1 MGRDISISISAKDN
15 FTATITKMKTAT
27 AQFKAEGVEL
37 GEQLEALN
45 KQKATLQ
52 VDATKAQAELKSA
65 RKGLDDTKESMDRLE
80 QAQYNYNNIR
90 QNLGLVTKQAKETE
104 KAYISL
110 TGAVEKANK
119 QLSEDIKPAASGS
132 GNTNGLVSRLSANFA
147 WSEIANSELVAQLV
161 DTAAM
166 AGSQYIGS
174 AFGAEA
180 ANSIS
185 SILSGGLSGATSG
198 AAIGTMLGGPGVG
211 TAVGAA
217 IGGTV
222 GAVTGGISA
231 ELDKQQSRDDY
242 FKEYYQDFYT
252 DLTSQYQTSL
262 ENGKTVAAS
271 REQTALAFS
280 TLLGSSDKAAAWTD
294 WMQEFAAVTPFAFE
308 DLTSLSKTAFGYKF
322 GTEETKG
329 LMQAVGDAGSALGL
343 SGEDLTNVTAY
354 LGQMNMTDKVSL
366 DYIKPLIE
374 RGIPAIDYIAQAM
387 SEQSG
392 KQWTTQDVYD
402 AVSKGTLD
410 GSDMVVEIL
419 ARMEEDFAGSMD
431 EQSQTYAGLTS
442 TLEDTMTQLDAAM
455 GQGYIEA
462 RKSSLQDQ
470 IDFYGGAAGE
480 QMQQAYDLIG
490 QWQASMENTRDQ
502 LKMDALSN
510 VMNNNDDFQTAV
522 ASGTSEG
529 AAEAGRM
536 LAEALIQAQADYTQT
551 DGYDLMMQTQEALIG
566 DVRDGLSESNWQAG
580 YELGLEFS
588 KGIAAGMSSEE
599 GQGYVGSA
607 AAQLSAV
614 AMQGA
619 NAPRNAANTAQAAA
633 GRTGKSV
640 LENPF
645 AESDGTGHNHATGLE
660 YVPYNGYPAL
670 LHEGERVMT
679 ASENRAYSSGNGTGS
694 VVITGNNFTIR
705 SDDDI
710 ERLGQEFYKQLLK
723 AYQLRG

>member
-15 FTATITKMKTAT
+15 FTAAVTKMKTAT
-27 AQFKAEGVEL
+27 AEFKAEGVEL
-37 GEQLEALN
+37 GEQLDKLN
-45 KQKATLQ
+45 KTKATLT
-52 VDATKAQAELKSA
+52 VDLTKAQAELRSA

-80 QAQYNYNNIR
+80 QAQYNYNNIK
-90 QNLGLVTKQAKETE
+90 QNLGLVAKQAKETE
-104 KAYISL
+104 KAFTSMSEAITTNKELIGKESGASARTLSSDL
-110 TGAVEKANK
+110 T
-119 QLSEDIKPAASGS
+119 S
-132 GNTNGLVSRLSANFA
+132 GNFS
-147 WSEIANSELVAQLV
+147 WSVIANSELAGNITDTVQKGLMTQL
-161 DTAAM
+161 TSEFGSEFAEQTSGLITGAM
-166 AGSQYIGS
+166 
-174 AFGAEA
+174 
-180 ANSIS
+180 
-185 SILSGGLSGATSG
+185 SGALSG
-198 AAIGTMLGGPGVG
+198 AAIGSMLGGPGIG
-211 TAVGAA
+211 TAVGALA
-217 IGGTV
+217 GSVVGG
-222 GAVTGGISA
+222 VTGKISA
-231 ELDKQQSRDDY
+231 ELDQRQAQEDY
-242 FKEYYQDFYT
+242 FKDYYQDFYN
-252 DLTSQYQTSL
+252 DLTDQYQTNL
-262 ENGKTVAAS
+262 ENGKTVASS

-308 DLTSLSKTAFGYKF
+308 DLTSLSKTAFSYKF
-322 GTEETKG
+322 STDSTKQ
-329 LMQAVGDAGSALGL
+329 LMQAIGDAGSALGL
-343 SGEDLTNVTAY
+343 SGTDLSEVGTY
-354 LGQMNMTDKVSL
+354 LGRMNSTDKVSL
-366 DYIKPLIE
+366 EYLNPLVE

-694 VVITGNNFTIR
+694 VVITGNNFTVR

>member
-65 RKGLDDTKESMDRLE
+65 RKELDDTKESMDRLE
-80 QAQYNYNNIR
+80 QAQYNYNNIK
-90 QNLGLVTKQAKETE
+90 QNLGLVSKQVKETE

-119 QLSEDIKPAASGS
+119 QLSEDIQPSKSMTAITNSANSTKELASS
-132 GNTNGLVSRLSANFA
+132 LSTNFA

-166 AGSQYIGS
+166 GGSQYIGS

-280 TLLGSSDKAAAWTD
+280 TLLGSSDKAASWVD
-294 WMQEFAAVTPFAFE
+294 WMQDFAAETPFAFE
-308 DLTSLSKTAFGYKF
+308 NLTALSKTAFGYKF

-343 SGEDLTNVTAY
+343 AGEDLTNVTAY
-354 LGQMNMTDKVSL
+354 LGRMNMTDKVQL
-366 DYIKPLIE
+366 DFLNPLIE
-374 RGIPAIDYIAQAM
+374 RGIPAIDYIAAAM
-387 SEQSG
+387 EEQTG
-392 KQWTTQDVYD
+392 ERWTTQDVYD
-402 AVSKGTLD
+402 AISKGTLD

-419 ARMEEDFAGSMD
+419 ARMEEDFAGAMD
-431 EQSQTYAGLTS
+431 AQAQIYSGLTS
-442 TLEDTMTQLDAAM
+442 TLEDNLTKLDAAM
-455 GQGYIEA
+455 GQGYNET
-462 RKSSLQDQ
+462 RKSSLLGQ
-470 IDFYGGAAGE
+470 IDFYDSPAGE

-490 QWQASMENTRDQ
+490 QWQASMDNTRDQ
-502 LKMDALSN
+502 LKIDALSG
-510 VMNNNDDFQTAV
+510 VMESTDFQKLLD
-522 ASGTSEG
+522 SGTAED
-529 AAEAGRM
+529 AAEAGKM
-536 LAEALIQAQADYTQT
+536 LAEALTVAQDEYMHT
-551 DGYDLMMQTQEALIG
+551 DGYDLMVQTQM
-566 DVRDGLSESNWQAG
+566 DVIEGIRADLGKDFNDAG
-580 YELGLEFS
+580 YYLMEQFTLGLE
-588 KGIAAGMSSEE
+588 
-599 GQGYVGSA
+599 A
-607 AAQLSAV
+607 AAIT
-614 AMQGA
+614 
-619 NAPRNAANTAQAAA
+619 NAERAQAAA
-633 GRTGKSV
+633 SKMMAGTSLIINSPGLGGDLARSEANQNFDSM
-640 LENPF
+640 LENWYPK
-645 AESDGTGHNHATGLE
+645 ATGLE

-694 VVITGNNFTIR
+694 VVITGNNFTVR

>member
-104 KAYISL
+104 KAFTSMSEAITTNKELMGKESGAAARTLSSDL
-110 TGAVEKANK
+110 T
-119 QLSEDIKPAASGS
+119 SS
-132 GNTNGLVSRLSANFA
+132 NFS
-147 WSEIANSELVAQLV
+147 WSVIANSELAGNITNTVQKGLMTQL
-161 DTAAM
+161 TSEF
-166 AGSQYIGS
+166 GSE
-174 AFGAEA
+174 FAEQT
-180 ANSIS
+180 
-185 SILSGGLSGATSG
+185 SGLITGTLSGALSG
-198 AAIGTMLGGPGVG
+198 AAIGSMIAPGVG
-211 TAVGAA
+211 TAVGALA
-217 IGGTV
+217 GSVVGGL
-222 GAVTGGISA
+222 TGKISA
-231 ELDKQQSRDDY
+231 EQDQKQAREDY
-242 FKEYYQDFYT
+242 FREYYQDFYN
-252 DLTSQYQTSL
+252 DLTDQYQTNL
-262 ENGKTVAAS
+262 ENGKTVAAG

-280 TLLGSSDKAAAWTD
+280 TLLGSSDKAADWTD
-294 WMQEFAAVTPFAFE
+294 WMAGFAADTPFAFE
-308 DLTSLSKTAFGYKF
+308 DLTALSKTAFAYKF
-322 GTEETKG
+322 STDFTKR
-329 LMQAVGDAGSALGL
+329 LMQGVGDAGSALGL
-343 SGEDLTNVTAY
+343 TGSDLSDVTTY
-354 LGQMNMTDKVSL
+354 LGRMNSTDKVSL
-366 DYIKPLIE
+366 EYLNPLIE

-387 SEQSG
+387 EEQTG

-402 AVSKGTLD
+402 AVSEGTLD

-419 ARMEEDFAGSMD
+419 TRMEEDFAGSM
-431 EQSQTYAGLTS
+431 EAQSQTYSGLTS

-455 GQGYIEA
+455 GQGYNEA
-462 RKSSLQDQ
+462 RKSSLQSQ

-490 QWQASMENTRDQ
+490 QWQASMDNTRDQ
-502 LKMDALSN
+502 MKMDALSG
-510 VMNNNDDFQTAV
+510 VMDTLDFKNAV
-522 ASGTSEG
+522 NSGSAEG

-536 LAEALIQAQADYTQT
+536 LAEALIQAQADYTKS
-551 DGYDLMMQTQEALIG
+551 DGYDLLVETQKALIG

-588 KGIAAGMSSEE
+588 KGTAAGMSSEE

-619 NAPRNAANTAQAAA
+619 NAPRNAANIAQAAA
-633 GRTGKSV
+633 GRTGKFV

-694 VVITGNNFTIR
+694 VVITGNNFTVR

>member
-147 WSEIANSELVAQLV
+147 WSEIANSELMAQLV
-161 DTAAM
+161 DTATK

-174 AFGAEA
+174 AYGAEA

-185 SILSGGLSGATSG
+185 SILSGGLTGATSG

-294 WMQEFAAVTPFAFE
+294 WMQDFAAVTPFAFE
-308 DLTSLSKTAFGYKF
+308 DLTSLSKTAFSYKF
-322 GTEETKG
+322 STDSTKQ
-329 LMQAVGDAGSALGL
+329 LMQAIGDAGSALGL
-343 SGEDLTNVTAY
+343 SGTDLSEVGTY
-354 LGQMNMTDKVSL
+354 LGRMNSTDKVSL
-366 DYIKPLIE
+366 EYLNPLVE

-419 ARMEEDFAGSMD
+419 ARMEEDFAGSM
-431 EQSQTYAGLTS
+431 EAQSQTYSGLTS

-455 GQGYIEA
+455 GQGYNEA
-462 RKSSLQDQ
+462 RKSSLQSQ

-490 QWQASMENTRDQ
+490 QWQASMDNTRDQ
-502 LKMDALSN
+502 MKMDALSG
-510 VMNNNDDFQTAV
+510 VMDTLDFKNAV
-522 ASGTSEG
+522 NSGSAEG

-536 LAEALIQAQADYTQT
+536 LAEALIQAQADYTKS
-551 DGYDLMMQTQEALIG
+551 DGYDLLVETQKALIG
-566 DVRDGLSESNWQAG
+566 DVRDGLADANWQAG
-580 YELGLEFS
+580 YDLAQQFTLGIE
-588 KGIAAGMSSEE
+588 
-599 GQGYVGSA
+599 
-607 AAQLSAV
+607 
-614 AMQGA
+614 
-619 NAPRNAANTAQAAA
+619 AANSDNWGRVQASYA
-633 GRTGKSV
+633 TLTPSQT
-640 LENPF
+640 P
-645 AESDGTGHNHATGLE
+645 GTGTNGILGGDFTGSDPVNDFFWSSGDASIWHPKATGLE

-694 VVITGNNFTIR
+694 VVITGNNFTVR

>member
-15 FTATITKMKTAT
+15 FTAAVTKMKTAT
-27 AQFKAEGVEL
+27 AEFKAEGVEL
-37 GEQLEALN
+37 GEQLDKLN
-45 KQKATLQ
+45 KTKATLM
-52 VDATKAQAELKSA
+52 VDLTKAQAELRSA

-80 QAQYNYNNIR
+80 QAQYNYNNIK
-90 QNLGLVTKQAKETE
+90 QNLGLVAKQAKETE
-104 KAYISL
+104 KAFTSMSEAITTNKELMGKESGASARTLSSDL
-110 TGAVEKANK
+110 T
-119 QLSEDIKPAASGS
+119 S
-132 GNTNGLVSRLSANFA
+132 GNFS
-147 WSEIANSELVAQLV
+147 WSVIANSELAGNITDTVQKGLMTQL
-161 DTAAM
+161 TSEFGSEFAEQTSGLITGAM
-166 AGSQYIGS
+166 
-174 AFGAEA
+174 
-180 ANSIS
+180 
-185 SILSGGLSGATSG
+185 SGALSG
-198 AAIGTMLGGPGVG
+198 AAIGSMLGGPGIG
-211 TAVGAA
+211 TAVGALA
-217 IGGTV
+217 GSVVGG
-222 GAVTGGISA
+222 VTGKISA
-231 ELDKQQSRDDY
+231 ELDQRQAQEDY
-242 FKEYYQDFYT
+242 FKDYYQDFYN
-252 DLTSQYQTSL
+252 DLTDQYQTNL
-262 ENGKTVAAS
+262 ENGKTVASS

-308 DLTSLSKTAFGYKF
+308 DLTSLSKTAFSYKF
-322 GTEETKG
+322 STDSTKQ
-329 LMQAVGDAGSALGL
+329 LMQAIGDAGSALGL
-343 SGEDLTNVTAY
+343 SGTDLSEVGTY
-354 LGQMNMTDKVSL
+354 LGRMNSTDKVSL
-366 DYIKPLIE
+366 EYLNPLVE

-410 GSDMVVEIL
+410 GSDTVVEIL

-679 ASENRAYSSGNGTGS
+679 ASENRAYSSGNWAGS
-694 VVITGNNFTIR
+694 VVITGNNFTVR

>member
-1 MGRDISISISAKDN
+1 
-15 FTATITKMKTAT
+15 
-27 AQFKAEGVEL
+27 
-37 GEQLEALN
+37 
-45 KQKATLQ
+45 
-52 VDATKAQAELKSA
+52 
-65 RKGLDDTKESMDRLE
+65 
-80 QAQYNYNNIR
+80 
-90 QNLGLVTKQAKETE
+90 
-104 KAYISL
+104 
-110 TGAVEKANK
+110 
-119 QLSEDIKPAASGS
+119 
-132 GNTNGLVSRLSANFA
+132 
-147 WSEIANSELVAQLV
+147 
-161 DTAAM
+161 
-166 AGSQYIGS
+166 
-174 AFGAEA
+174 
-180 ANSIS
+180 
-185 SILSGGLSGATSG
+185 
-198 AAIGTMLGGPGVG
+198 
-211 TAVGAA
+211 
-217 IGGTV
+217 
-222 GAVTGGISA
+222 
-231 ELDKQQSRDDY
+231 
-242 FKEYYQDFYT
+242 
-252 DLTSQYQTSL
+252 
-262 ENGKTVAAS
+262 
-271 REQTALAFS
+271 
-280 TLLGSSDKAAAWTD
+280 
-294 WMQEFAAVTPFAFE
+294 MQEFAAVTPFAFE
-308 DLTSLSKTAFGYKF
+308 DLTSLSKTAFSYKF
-322 GTEETKG
+322 STDSTKQ
-329 LMQAVGDAGSALGL
+329 LMQAIGDAGSALGL
-343 SGEDLTNVTAY
+343 SGTDLSEVGTY
-354 LGQMNMTDKVSL
+354 LGRLNSTDKVSL
-366 DYIKPLIE
+366 EYLNPLVE

-551 DGYDLMMQTQEALIG
+551 DGYDLMMQAQEALIG

-694 VVITGNNFTIR
+694 VVITGNNFTVR

>member
-65 RKGLDDTKESMDRLE
+65 RKELDDTKESMDRLE
-80 QAQYNYNNIR
+80 QAQYNYNNIK
-90 QNLGLVTKQAKETE
+90 QNLGLVSKQVKETE

-119 QLSEDIKPAASGS
+119 QLSEDIQPSKSMTAITNSANSTKELASS
-132 GNTNGLVSRLSANFA
+132 LSTNFA

-166 AGSQYIGS
+166 GGSQYIGS

-262 ENGKTVAAS
+262 ENGKTVAAG

-419 ARMEEDFAGSMD
+419 TRMEEEFAGSMD
-431 EQSQTYAGLTS
+431 AQSQTYSGLIS

-455 GQGYIEA
+455 GQGYNEA
-462 RKSSLQDQ
+462 RKSSLQSQ

-490 QWQASMENTRDQ
+490 QWQASMDNTRDQ
-502 LKMDALSN
+502 LKMDALSG
-510 VMNNNDDFQTAV
+510 VMESTDFQKLLD
-522 ASGTSEG
+522 SGTTEG
-529 AAEAGRM
+529 AAEAGKM
-536 LAEALIQAQADYTQT
+536 LAEALATAEAEYMNT
-551 DGYDLMMQTQEALIG
+551 DGYDLMVQTQM
-566 DVRDGLSESNWQAG
+566 DVIDGVRADLGAEFNDAG
-580 YELGLEFS
+580 YYVMEQFTLGLE
-588 KGIAAGMSSEE
+588 
-599 GQGYVGSA
+599 A
-607 AAQLSAV
+607 AAKT
-614 AMQGA
+614 
-619 NAPRNAANTAQAAA
+619 NAERTQAALSTMMA
-633 GRTGKSV
+633 GASV
-640 LENPF
+640 RINSPGLGGDLARSEANQNFDSMLENWYPK
-645 AESDGTGHNHATGLE
+645 ATGLE

-694 VVITGNNFTIR
+694 IVITGNNFTIR

>member
-1 MGRDISISISAKDN
+1 
-15 FTATITKMKTAT
+15 
-27 AQFKAEGVEL
+27 
-37 GEQLEALN
+37 
-45 KQKATLQ
+45 
-52 VDATKAQAELKSA
+52 
-65 RKGLDDTKESMDRLE
+65 MDRLE
-80 QAQYNYNNIR
+80 QAQYNYNNIK
-90 QNLGLVTKQAKETE
+90 QNLGLVSKQVKETE
-104 KAYISL
+104 KAYVSL
-110 TGAVEKANK
+110 TEAVETANK
-119 QLSEDIKPAASGS
+119 KLSEDIKPAKSANSSTVSTKELASS
-132 GNTNGLVSRLSANFA
+132 LSANFA

-198 AAIGTMLGGPGVG
+198 AAIGSMIAPGIG

-262 ENGKTVAAS
+262 ENGKTVAAG

-280 TLLGSSDKAAAWTD
+280 TLLKSSSAATAWTD
-294 WMQEFAAVTPFAFE
+294 WMQDFAAVTPFAFE
-308 DLTSLSKTAFGYKF
+308 DLTSLSKTAFSYKF
-322 GTEETKG
+322 STDFTKQ
-329 LMQAVGDAGSALGL
+329 LMQSIGDAGSALGL
-343 SGEDLTNVTAY
+343 SGTDLSEVGTY
-354 LGQMNMTDKVSL
+354 LGRMNSTDKVSL
-366 DYIKPLIE
+366 EYLNPLVE
-374 RGIPAIDYIAQAM
+374 RGIPAIEYIAQAM
-387 SEQSG
+387 SERQN
-392 KQWTTQDVYD
+392 KQWSTQDVYD

-410 GSDMVVEIL
+410 GSEMVVEIVT
-419 ARMEEDFAGSMD
+419 RMEEEFAGSMD
-431 EQSQTYAGLTS
+431 AQSQTYSGLIS

-455 GQGYIEA
+455 GEGYNEA
-462 RKSSLQDQ
+462 RKSSLQSQ

-490 QWQASMENTRDQ
+490 QWQASMDNTRDQ
-502 LKMDALSN
+502 LKIDALSG
-510 VMNNNDDFQTAV
+510 VMESTDFQKLLD
-522 ASGTSEG
+522 SGTAED
-529 AAEAGRM
+529 AAEAGKM
-536 LAEALIQAQADYTQT
+536 LAEALATAEEEYMNT
-551 DGYDLMMQTQEALIG
+551 DGYDLMVQTQM
-566 DVRDGLSESNWQAG
+566 DVIDGVRADLGAEFNDAG
-580 YELGLEFS
+580 YYVMEQFTLGLE
-588 KGIAAGMSSEE
+588 
-599 GQGYVGSA
+599 A
-607 AAQLSAV
+607 AAKT
-614 AMQGA
+614 
-619 NAPRNAANTAQAAA
+619 NAERTQAALSTMMA
-633 GRTGKSV
+633 GASV
-640 LENPF
+640 RINSPGLGGDLARSEANQNFDSMLENWYPK
-645 AESDGTGHNHATGLE
+645 ATGLE

-694 VVITGNNFTIR
+694 IVITGNNFTIR

>member
-1 MGRDISISISAKDN
+1 MRTVGRDISISISAKDN

-65 RKGLDDTKESMDRLE
+65 RKELDDTKESMDRLE
-80 QAQYNYNNIR
+80 QAQYNYNNIK
-90 QNLGLVTKQAKETE
+90 QNLGLVSKQVKETE

-119 QLSEDIKPAASGS
+119 QLSEDIQPSKSMTAITNSANSTKELASS
-132 GNTNGLVSRLSANFA
+132 LSTNFA

-166 AGSQYIGS
+166 GGSQYIGS

-280 TLLGSSDKAAAWTD
+280 TLLGSSDKAASWVD
-294 WMQEFAAVTPFAFE
+294 WMQDFAAETPFAFE
-308 DLTSLSKTAFGYKF
+308 NLTALSKTAFGYKF

-343 SGEDLTNVTAY
+343 AGEDLTNVTAY
-354 LGQMNMTDKVSL
+354 LGRMNMTDKVQL
-366 DYIKPLIE
+366 DFLNPLIE
-374 RGIPAIDYIAQAM
+374 RGIPAIDYIAAAM
-387 SEQSG
+387 EEQTG
-392 KQWTTQDVYD
+392 ERWTTQDVYD
-402 AVSKGTLD
+402 AISKGTLD

-419 ARMEEDFAGSMD
+419 ARMEEDFAGAMD
-431 EQSQTYAGLTS
+431 AQAQIYSGLTS
-442 TLEDTMTQLDAAM
+442 TLEDNLTKLDAAM
-455 GQGYIEA
+455 GQGYNET
-462 RKSSLQDQ
+462 RKSSLLGQ
-470 IDFYGGAAGE
+470 IDFYDSPAGE

-490 QWQASMENTRDQ
+490 QWQASMDNTRDQ
-502 LKMDALSN
+502 LKIDALSG
-510 VMNNNDDFQTAV
+510 VMESTDFQKLLD
-522 ASGTSEG
+522 SGTAED
-529 AAEAGRM
+529 AAEAGKM
-536 LAEALIQAQADYTQT
+536 LAEALTVAQDEYMHT
-551 DGYDLMMQTQEALIG
+551 DGYDLMVQTQM
-566 DVRDGLSESNWQAG
+566 DVIEGIRADLGKDFNDAG
-580 YELGLEFS
+580 YYLMEQFTLGLE
-588 KGIAAGMSSEE
+588 
-599 GQGYVGSA
+599 A
-607 AAQLSAV
+607 AAIT
-614 AMQGA
+614 
-619 NAPRNAANTAQAAA
+619 NAERAQAAA
-633 GRTGKSV
+633 SKMMAGTSLIINSPGLGGDLARSEANQNFDSM
-640 LENPF
+640 LENWYPK
-645 AESDGTGHNHATGLE
+645 ATGLE

-694 VVITGNNFTIR
+694 VVITGNNFTVR

>member
-1 MGRDISISISAKDN
+1 MRTVGRDISISISAKDN

-104 KAYISL
+104 KAFTSMSEAITTNKELMGKESGAAARTLSSDL
-110 TGAVEKANK
+110 T
-119 QLSEDIKPAASGS
+119 SS
-132 GNTNGLVSRLSANFA
+132 NFS
-147 WSEIANSELVAQLV
+147 WSVIANSELAGNITNTVQKGLMTQL
-161 DTAAM
+161 TSEF
-166 AGSQYIGS
+166 GSE
-174 AFGAEA
+174 FAEQT
-180 ANSIS
+180 
-185 SILSGGLSGATSG
+185 SGLITGTLSGALSG
-198 AAIGTMLGGPGVG
+198 AAIGSMIAPGVG
-211 TAVGAA
+211 TAVGALA
-217 IGGTV
+217 GSVVGGL
-222 GAVTGGISA
+222 TGKISA
-231 ELDKQQSRDDY
+231 EQDQKQAREDY
-242 FKEYYQDFYT
+242 FREYYQDFYN
-252 DLTSQYQTSL
+252 DLTDQYQTNL
-262 ENGKTVAAS
+262 ENGKTVASS

-308 DLTSLSKTAFGYKF
+308 DLTSLSKTAFSYKF
-322 GTEETKG
+322 STDSTKQ
-329 LMQAVGDAGSALGL
+329 LMQAIGDAGSALGL
-343 SGEDLTNVTAY
+343 SGTDLSEVGTY
-354 LGQMNMTDKVSL
+354 LGRMNSTDKVSL
-366 DYIKPLIE
+366 EYLNPLVE

-419 ARMEEDFAGSMD
+419 ARMEDDFAGSM
-431 EQSQTYAGLTS
+431 EAQSQTYSGLTS

-455 GQGYIEA
+455 GQGYNEA
-462 RKSSLQDQ
+462 RKSSLQSQ

-490 QWQASMENTRDQ
+490 QWQASMDNTRDQ
-502 LKMDALSN
+502 MKMDALSG
-510 VMNNNDDFQTAV
+510 VMDTLDFKNAV
-522 ASGTSEG
+522 NSGSAEG

-536 LAEALIQAQADYTQT
+536 LAEALIQAQADYTKS
-551 DGYDLMMQTQEALIG
+551 DGYDLLVETQKALIG

-588 KGIAAGMSSEE
+588 KGTAAGMSSEE

-619 NAPRNAANTAQAAA
+619 NAPRNAANIAQAAA
-633 GRTGKSV
+633 GRTGKFV

-694 VVITGNNFTIR
+694 VVITGNNFTVR

>member
-15 FTATITKMKTAT
+15 FTAAVTKMKTAT
-27 AQFKAEGVEL
+27 AEFKAEGVEL
-37 GEQLEALN
+37 GEQLDKLN
-45 KQKATLQ
+45 KTKATLT
-52 VDATKAQAELKSA
+52 VDLTKAQAELRSA

-80 QAQYNYNNIR
+80 QAQYNYNNIK
-90 QNLGLVTKQAKETE
+90 QNLGLVAKQAKETE
-104 KAYISL
+104 KAFTSMSEAITTNKELMGKESGASARTLSSDL
-110 TGAVEKANK
+110 T
-119 QLSEDIKPAASGS
+119 S
-132 GNTNGLVSRLSANFA
+132 GNFS
-147 WSEIANSELVAQLV
+147 WSVIANSELAGNITDTVQKGLMTQL
-161 DTAAM
+161 TSEFGSEFAEQTSGLITGAM
-166 AGSQYIGS
+166 
-174 AFGAEA
+174 
-180 ANSIS
+180 
-185 SILSGGLSGATSG
+185 SGALSG
-198 AAIGTMLGGPGVG
+198 AAIGSMLGGPGIG
-211 TAVGAA
+211 TAVGALA
-217 IGGTV
+217 GSVVGG
-222 GAVTGGISA
+222 VTGKISA
-231 ELDKQQSRDDY
+231 ELDQRQAQEDY
-242 FKEYYQDFYT
+242 FKDYYQDFYN
-252 DLTSQYQTSL
+252 DLTDQYQTNL
-262 ENGKTVAAS
+262 ENGKTVASS

-588 KGIAAGMSSEE
+588 KGFAAGMSSEE

-619 NAPRNAANTAQAAA
+619 NAPRNAANIAQAAA
-633 GRTGKSV
+633 GRTGGKSV

-679 ASENRAYSSGNGTGS
+679 ASENRAYSSGNRTGS
-694 VVITGNNFTIR
+694 VVITGNNFTVR

>member
-1 MGRDISISISAKDN
+1 MRTVGRDISISISAKDN
-15 FTATITKMKTAT
+15 FTAAVTKMKTAT
-27 AQFKAEGVEL
+27 AQFKAEGIEL
-37 GEQLEALN
+37 GEQLDKLN
-45 KQKATLQ
+45 KTKATLT
-52 VDATKAQAELKSA
+52 VDLTKAQAELKSA

-80 QAQYNYNNIR
+80 QAQYNYNNIK
-90 QNLGLVTKQAKETE
+90 QNLGLVSKQVKETE
-104 KAYISL
+104 KAYVSL
-110 TGAVEKANK
+110 TEAVETANK
-119 QLSEDIKPAASGS
+119 KLSEDIKPAKSANSSTVSTKELASS
-132 GNTNGLVSRLSANFA
+132 LSANFA

-198 AAIGTMLGGPGVG
+198 AAIGSMIAPGIG

-262 ENGKTVAAS
+262 ENGKTVAAG

-280 TLLGSSDKAAAWTD
+280 TLLKSSSAATAWTD
-294 WMQEFAAVTPFAFE
+294 WMQDFAAVTPFAFE
-308 DLTSLSKTAFGYKF
+308 DLTSLSKTAFSYKF
-322 GTEETKG
+322 STDFTKQ
-329 LMQAVGDAGSALGL
+329 LMQSIGDAGSALGL
-343 SGEDLTNVTAY
+343 SGTDLSEVGTY
-354 LGQMNMTDKVSL
+354 LGRMNSTDKVSL
-366 DYIKPLIE
+366 EYLNPLVE
-374 RGIPAIDYIAQAM
+374 RGIPAIEYIAQAM
-387 SEQSG
+387 SERQN
-392 KQWTTQDVYD
+392 KQWSTQDVYD

-410 GSDMVVEIL
+410 GSEMVVEIVT
-419 ARMEEDFAGSMD
+419 RMEEEFAGSMD
-431 EQSQTYAGLTS
+431 AQSQTYSGLIS

-455 GQGYIEA
+455 GEGYNEA
-462 RKSSLQDQ
+462 RKSSLQSQ

-490 QWQASMENTRDQ
+490 QWQASMDNTRDQ
-502 LKMDALSN
+502 LKIDALSG
-510 VMNNNDDFQTAV
+510 VMESTDFQKLLD
-522 ASGTSEG
+522 SGTAED
-529 AAEAGRM
+529 AAEAGKM
-536 LAEALIQAQADYTQT
+536 LAEALATAEEEYMNT
-551 DGYDLMMQTQEALIG
+551 DGYDLMVQTQM
-566 DVRDGLSESNWQAG
+566 DVIDGVRADLGAEFNDAG
-580 YELGLEFS
+580 YYVMEQFTLGLE
-588 KGIAAGMSSEE
+588 
-599 GQGYVGSA
+599 A
-607 AAQLSAV
+607 AAKT
-614 AMQGA
+614 
-619 NAPRNAANTAQAAA
+619 NAERTQAALSTMMA
-633 GRTGKSV
+633 GASV
-640 LENPF
+640 RINSPGLGGDLARSEANQNFDSMLENWYPK
-645 AESDGTGHNHATGLE
+645 ATGLE

-694 VVITGNNFTIR
+694 IVITGNNFTIR